1 MQRART
7 RRTAAIQLIEFLRPD
22 PFWPWPYSLEMGF
35 QALRWL
41 IASAADPGFVEH
53 HQWHTSCAVGL
64 MGGEGAQNGACRPI
78 TSIDD
83 LKQRFVYALLGSDR
97 HRPEVTRWREQCGIH
112 PGAQIPMQF
121 RHYKPHYPASHLPWR
136 SEAQIREALTALLEN
151 SVGQRLNVQLNSV
164 HRRARVVQRVGIYIG
179 PKRFR
184 FVLNYGFN
192 DARKDPCASTW
203 SQELATSKGDEPFL
217 DVLARAIEQFT
228 SWTHVPAL
236 QGAA

>member
-1 MQRART
+1 MQKPRT
-7 RRTAAIQLIEFLRPD
+7 RRSATIRLIEFLRPD

-41 IASAADPGFVEH
+41 IASAADARFIEP

-78 TSIDD
+78 TSLDD

-97 HRPEVTRWREQCGIH
+97 HHPEVTRWREHCGIH
-112 PGAQIPMQF
+112 PTAEIEMRF
-121 RHYKPHYPASHLPWR
+121 RHYKPHYPPSHLPWR
-136 SEAQIREALTALLEN
+136 SEAQIREALTALLERCP
-151 SVGQRLNVQLNSV
+151 GQKLNVQLNSV

-179 PKRFR
+179 PRRFR

-192 DARKDPCASTW
+192 DARRDPCASTW
-203 SQELATSKGDEPFL
+203 SAELATSRNDEPFL
-217 DVLARAIEQFT
+217 DVLARAVEQYST
-228 SWTHVPAL
+228 WTRDS
-236 QGAA
+236 QQQNAA